1 MLSFWCYL
9 QFDRLDEVGEQNIN
23 VDFVIGVL
31 FNVKAL
37 LTKMNVVFRRTS
49 QTSTGKIIQRCQS
62 ADNQLW
68 EIGICHGVETVPRCG
83 SAK

>member
-49 QTSTGKIIQRCQS
+49 QKQPSRGGLRKRCSESMQQS
-62 ADNQLW
+62 YRRKLMPKCDFN
-68 EIGICHGVETVPRCG
+68 
-83 SAK
+83 